1 MQPENAGSFDF
12 AFVDADKE
20 NFWNYHERLMKLLK
34 VGGVVAYDN
43 TLWYGTVAMSEDET
57 NEYLKSIRRETIKF
71 NKLIAADQRVQI
83 SHVPAGDGL
92 TICRRL
98 Y

>member
-1 MQPENAGSFDF
+1 
-12 AFVDADKE
+12 
-20 NFWNYHERLMKLLK
+20 MKLCK

-43 TLWYGTVAMSEDET
+43 TLWYGTVAMSEGDT
-57 NEYLKSIRRETIKF
+57 RANLRRVRIETIEF

-83 SHVPAGDGL
+83 SHVPTGDGL

>member
-1 MQPENAGSFDF
+1 
-12 AFVDADKE
+12 
-20 NFWNYHERLMKLLK
+20 MKLLK
-34 VGGVVAYDN
+34 VGGVVVYDN
-43 TLWYGTVAMSEDET
+43 TLWYGTLVKSEEETDEQ
-57 NEYLKSIRRETIKF
+57 LRRIRKETIKF